1 MSENIVTSV
10 SPSRHWPAPI
20 MAGGRRGNK
29 DGVGYKNTHDRSVD
43 AGQKA
48 GKTTPPPNDPP
59 QERK

>member
-1 MSENIVTSV
+1 MTENRISSENSAGYV
-10 SPSRHWPAPI
+10 PLPLH
-20 MAGGRRGNK
+20 AGGRRGNK
-29 DGVGYKNTHDRSVD
+29 DGVGYKNTHERSVD